1 MKGTPLLVHR
11 KCAIRQTIR
20 AVSALLGPE
29 ASRNSRRIKICFAGW
44 QQPATWPLSG
54 GIVSVG
60 RHDARCLA
68 TMPYGLA
75 SPVCGQFLEKS
86 GHVDHACSVFAQLAS
101 GTHGPS
107 KNPAPDQVLPEGLRQ
122 LERTRRVRPETPRG
136 EKGLPTSRGRQTL
149 RSRAKRGQRC
159 LGLTQLGFFACPG
172 VVAALRSA

>member
-29 ASRNSRRIKICFAGW
+29 ASRNSRRITICFAGTARPPGHFQGVSSRLAAMTQDAW
-44 QQPATWPLSG
+44 LQCLMDWPARY
-54 GIVSVG
+54 V
-60 RHDARCLA
+60 
-68 TMPYGLA
+68 A
-75 SPVCGQFLEKS
+75 SFLEKS
-86 GHVDHACSVFAQLAS
+86 GHVGHACSVFAQLAS

>member
-1 MKGTPLLVHR
+1 YSMVFLPLSSVTWVRPRGLPKFTSDQNLFCGH
-11 KCAIRQTIR
+11 
-20 AVSALLGPE
+20 S
-29 ASRNSRRIKICFAGW
+29 
-44 QQPATWPLSG
+44 PATWPLSG

-122 LERTRRVRPETPRG
+122 LERTRRVQPETPR
-136 EKGLPTSRGRQTL
+136 
-149 RSRAKRGQRC
+149 
-159 LGLTQLGFFACPG
+159 
-172 VVAALRSA
+172 